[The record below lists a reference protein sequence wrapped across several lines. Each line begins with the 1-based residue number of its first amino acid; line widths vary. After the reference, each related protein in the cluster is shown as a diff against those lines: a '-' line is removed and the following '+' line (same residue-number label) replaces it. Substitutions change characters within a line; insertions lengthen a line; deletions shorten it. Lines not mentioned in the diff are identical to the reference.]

1 VVAGEKACGL
11 VVDFMTVRSKRD
23 GAPVE
28 FVYPLE
34 GSPAVTEPIG
44 ILKTT
49 EVPELAKAFVD
60 FVLSAKGQKV
70 AAEMG
75 YTPVKDGVE
84 APEGL
89 KSVREIKSMVYDIAV
104 LKEARE
110 AEKARFSAMFQ

>member
-1 VVAGEKACGL
+1 
-11 VVDFMTVRSKRD
+11 M
-23 GAPVE
+23 E

-60 FVLSAKGQKV
+60 FVLSAEGQKA

-89 KSVREIKSMVYDIAV
+89 KSVGEIKSMVYDIAV